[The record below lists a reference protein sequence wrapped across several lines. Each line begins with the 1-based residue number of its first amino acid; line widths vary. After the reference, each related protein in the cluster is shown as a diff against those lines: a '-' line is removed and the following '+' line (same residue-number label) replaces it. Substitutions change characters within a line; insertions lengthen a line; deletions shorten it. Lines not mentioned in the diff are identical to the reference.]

1 MWSVAGFTVSIS
13 VGRFTP
19 YTTRTAAAI
28 LITCVHLS
36 AYLFLIFWERQPSF
50 VGVFVT
56 ATTFGL
62 STTFWIVTPLS
73 EYILKKTIC
82 VIIGVIVSNCQ

>member
-28 LITCVHLS
+28 LITCFHLS
-36 AYLFLIFWERQPSF
+36 AHLFLIFWERQPN
-50 VGVFVT
+50 VIVVFV
-56 ATTFGL
+56 AAIVSGL
-62 STTFWIVTPLS
+62 VTFWNVIPLS
-73 EYILKKTIC
+73 EYYT
-82 VIIGVIVSNCQ
+82 V

>member
-36 AYLFLIFWERQPSF
+36 AYLFLIFWERQPNIIL
-50 VGVFVT
+50 VFIAAIVS
-56 ATTFGL
+56 GL
-62 STTFWIVTPLS
+62 VSTLWILIPLS
-73 EYILKKTIC
+73 EYVLFEF
-82 VIIGVIVSNCQ
+82 